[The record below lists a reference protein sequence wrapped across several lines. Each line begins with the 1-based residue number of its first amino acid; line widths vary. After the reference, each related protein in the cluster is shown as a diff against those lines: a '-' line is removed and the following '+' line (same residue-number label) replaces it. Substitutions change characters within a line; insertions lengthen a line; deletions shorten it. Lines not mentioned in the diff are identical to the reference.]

1 MKAEIITIGTELL
14 LGQIVDTN
22 SAHIAQRLSPLG
34 IDLVYVTSVGD
45 CRVEMAATLNLALRR
60 SQIIIITGG
69 LGPTDDDLTREV
81 VSQVAGKKLVFHQ
94 HLMDQI
100 EALFRHR
107 GFRMVPSNRRQA
119 FIPDGAI
126 PIENPM
132 GTAPGFILEEEGR
145 AVITLPGVPHEMEFL
160 MEKAVIPYL
169 RKKFAIK
176 GETIQYKVLKVC
188 GLGESGVNEQIGD
201 LIREGGNP
209 SIGLLASPGEI
220 KIRIMAKGR
229 RASEAQSLIKAMES
243 RIRDHLGA
251 LIYGIDDETLEGS
264 VTKLLEKTKLTL
276 SAAEPYTGGLI
287 AQRLSGTESAQFL
300 QGIVLNTEETTRS
313 FLGVGMDEFSELKK
327 DRGGFVLSLAQKVR
341 KRCGSDLGL
350 SVSAF
355 SGKGRSKEGAEIKVH
370 IYIGIASEVMG
381 KWVDH
386 QLGGTKSMLRE
397 RMTILALDTLRKEL
411 SGIKQQRGLKIK
423 PMR

>member
-107 GFRMVPSNRRQA
+107 GFRMVPTNRRQA

-313 FLGVGMDEFSELKK
+313 FLGVGMDEFRELKK

-341 KRCGSDLGL
+341 KLCGSDLGL

-355 SGKGRSKEGAEIKVH
+355 SGKGRSKEEAEIKVH

-386 QLGGTKSMLRE
+386 QLGGTKRMLRE

-411 SGIKQQRGLKIK
+411 SGIKQQRGLKK
-423 PMR
+423 NRGD

>member
-14 LGQIVDTN
+14 IGQIIDTN
-22 SAHIAQRLSPLG
+22 SAHIAQRLTPLG

-45 CRVEMAATLNLALRR
+45 CRAEMAETLKLALKR
-60 SQIIIITGG
+60 SQIIVITGG
-69 LGPTDDDLTREV
+69 LGPTDDDITREV

-100 EALFRHR
+100 GALFRRR

-145 AVITLPGVPHEMEFL
+145 ALITLPGVPREMEFL

-169 RKKFAIK
+169 REKFAIK
-176 GETIQYKVLKVC
+176 EETIQYKVLKVC

-201 LIREGGNP
+201 LIQEGGNP
-209 SIGLLASPGEI
+209 SVGLLASPGDI
-220 KIRIMAKGR
+220 KIRIMAKGKR
-229 RASEAQSLIKAMES
+229 LSEAQSLIEAMEA
-243 RIRDHLGA
+243 RMRDRLSA
-251 LIYGIDDETLEGS
+251 LIYGVDDETLEGS
-264 VTKLLEKTKLTL
+264 VTKLLEKMNLTL
-276 SAAEPYTGGLI
+276 SAAEPNTGGLI
-287 AQRLSGTESAQFL
+287 AQRLSGTESPQFL
-300 QGIVLNTEETTRS
+300 QGVVLNTEETTRS
-313 FLGVGMDEFSELKK
+313 FLGVGMGEFRKLKR
-327 DRGGFVLSLAQKVR
+327 DRGGFVLCLAQKAR
-341 KRCGSDLGL
+341 KGCRSDLGL

-355 SGKGRSKEGAEIKVH
+355 SGKGRSKEGEESKVH
-370 IYIGIASEVMG
+370 IYIGIASEVMR

-386 QLGGTKSMLRE
+386 QLGGTKRMLRE
-397 RMTILALDTLRKEL
+397 RMAILALDTLRKEL
-411 SGIKQQRGLKIK
+411 LNMGKA
-423 PMR
+423 